1 MKNILI
7 VVVGILM
14 MVVAGCTPPNV
25 VDPGCVLCA
34 QQTQTALANATA
46 TPTNV
51 IEVGTATF
59 TPTMT
64 ATEIVVN
71 TATATMTS
79 TEVMI
84 ATATATATRNTNI
97 RDYYV
102 EIKSNSNQAGYFEAW
117 VGKRPKGDVS
127 PVTRGAYYMDQ
138 VYNYVWTSTVVQL
151 DSITE
156 GFHLEG
162 ICTDQIVNIKVY
174 RKMDALNPS
183 SVYVKICDYDAAPNL
198 VFSTNN

>member
-14 MVVAGCTPPNV
+14 MVVAGCKPG
-25 VDPGCVLCA
+25 PGCVSCP
-34 QQTQTALANATA
+34 QITDTSVVVETATA

-59 TPTMT
+59 TPTIT
-64 ATEIVVN
+64 ATEIVVVN

-79 TEVMI
+79 TEVVI